1 MSDPLLSL
9 PQPSATIGRPFE
21 GDKFGRKQPAE
32 QLTAYL
38 YRLSSGAVLAIDAP
52 WGEGKTWFG
61 KNWAEHLKNDSY
73 KVIYIDA
80 FEQDYIEDPFMLIS
94 AEIMEIIDDGVVED
108 FKQSSLNVTKALLPI
123 AVKALFNVSGRVLLG
138 TSNITE
144 EVSAA
149 LSESIDESGN
159 LMSEW
164 IKNNLES
171 HTQNKMAMR
180 QFKESLADFAQ
191 SQDRP
196 VVIFIDELDR
206 CQPTFAVKLIE
217 RIKHFFDVPNL
228 VFVLL
233 LNREQLEKAVRGV
246 YGNDTDAATYLGKFV
261 NFFFQLPKPDGLDSH
276 FAEQKYTSFIE
287 HTFSR
292 YQFSVDEN
300 CNTFI
305 RYLVFWAIE
314 YKLSLRDIEKIIA
327 YYAFA
332 YPVHKLNYLMVYV
345 IMLKLKHN
353 DLFLSLKQNDHQAH
367 EIAKKQIED
376 LIRKAEK
383 NENSTAQ
390 RVLVMVKE
398 WHEAHI
404 NNFKE
409 VGENFKAIEGDL
421 FGTGIGLNG
430 IFKYLAKKIELTM
443 GVQ

>member
-1 MSDPLLSL
+1 MSDPILSL
-9 PQPSATIGRPFE
+9 PQLSSIERPFE
-21 GDKFGRKQPAE
+21 GDKFGRKQLVE

-61 KNWAEHLKNDSY
+61 KNWAEHLRNDSY
-73 KVIYIDA
+73 KVIYVDA

-94 AEIMEIIDDGVVED
+94 AEIMEIIDEGVVED
-108 FKQSSLNVTKALLPI
+108 FKQSSLNVTKALLPV

-138 TSNITE
+138 TSSLTE
-144 EVSAA
+144 DVSAA
-149 LSESIDESGN
+149 LSESVDESGN
-159 LMSEW
+159 LMGEW
-164 IKNNLES
+164 IKKNLES
-171 HTQNKMAMR
+171 HTQNKRAMS
-180 QFKESLADFAQ
+180 QFKESLSSFAQ

-261 NFFFQLPKPDGLDSH
+261 NFFFQLPKPDGLDNH
-276 FAEQKYTSFIE
+276 YAEQKYTSFVE
-287 HTFSR
+287 HTFAR

-300 CNTFI
+300 CKTFI

-332 YPVHKLNYLMVYV
+332 FPVHKLNYLMVYV

-353 DLFLSLKQNDHQAH
+353 DLFLRLKHNDHQAH

-376 LIRKAEK
+376 LIAKAAK
-383 NENSTAQ
+383 KDNSSAQ
-390 RVLVMVKE
+390 SVLVIFKE
-398 WHEAHI
+398 WHEAHLNHFQTI
-404 NNFKE
+404 
-409 VGENFKAIEGDL
+409 GENFKAIERDL
-421 FGTGIGLNG
+421 FGTGIGLDR
-430 IFKYLAKKIELTM
+430 IFNHLAKKIELTM
-443 GVQ
+443 EIR